1 MLKTW
6 LTVGLLMMVAM
17 ASASADVIG
26 PLVRVEKDFPGY
38 AVFQTNGRTV
48 KRGEKVTLARR
59 GQREVVKGVVTEA
72 SQGRCLVKFEE
83 DVPLFRGDVLH
94 ARATVKAAQPSLGV
108 RYQRTSQVKR
118 TRINRERSRPR
129 VKAGRSPHVL
139 TPAEMAAQSR
149 NSSLYSLGQVSNPK
163 EMATQSRRS
172 STWTLGR
179 TMSVTEFAQ
188 QMNR

>member
-1 MLKTW
+1 MMKTW
-6 LTVGLLMMVAM
+6 LTFGLMMMVAM

-26 PLVRVEKDFPGY
+26 PLVRVEKEFPGY

-59 GQREVVKGVVTEA
+59 GQRVVVHGTVTEA
-72 SQGRCLVKFEE
+72 SDGRCLVKFDEE
-83 DVPLFRGDVLH
+83 VPLFRGDVLH
-94 ARATVKAAQPSLGV
+94 AKATAEAAQPSLGV
-108 RYQRTSQVKR
+108 PYQRTDTVRR
-118 TRINRERSRPR
+118 TRISRERTRPR
-129 VKAGRSPHVL
+129 HKAGDSPHVM
-139 TPAEMAAQSR
+139 TPAEFAAQSR
-149 NSSLYSLGQVSNPK
+149 SSSVYSLGQVSDPR

-179 TMSVTEFAQ
+179 TMTVNEFAA